1 MLGWRLQ
8 YILSLSPPCQLIE
21 ELVFLPG
28 EAHSSA
34 LKNWTFR
41 TMQGSTA
48 DLTAILI
55 STLHFL
61 KEEFSTYSESACLVD
76 CVHST
81 IARECSCLSARS
93 FYRPDTFQYS
103 QLPDCTLE
111 DICCILDALTSP
123 SNCPYSVACTS
134 IRYEATVSYSYFPA
148 EYISQELAHSL
159 NTMNSLADSAKILQY
174 CWTLPLQRKVCK
186 VAMKWDLG

>member
-1 MLGWRLQ
+1 MKIAVHTQSEPPLPADRGIGVPTWRSAFISIKELDIQNNAGQ
-8 YILSLSPPCQLIE
+8 YCRSNS
-21 ELVFLPG
+21 
-28 EAHSSA
+28 
-34 LKNWTFR
+34 N
-41 TMQGSTA
+41 
-48 DLTAILI
+48 I
-55 STLHFL
+55 STFHFL

-111 DICCILDALTSP
+111 DICCIFDALTSP
-123 SNCPYSVACTS
+123 SDCPYSVACTS

-148 EYISQELAHSL
+148 VYISQELAHSL

-174 CWTLPLQRKVCK
+174 C
-186 VAMKWDLG
+186 